1 MRLFGLLSW
10 PYLRR
15 HVLRWALTLSG
26 IVLGVAVFI
35 AMNTANRS
43 IFHAFDQTVD
53 QIAGAT
59 ELQVTAGEFGFEES
73 TLERVQA
80 VPEVGVAVPV
90 IESIV
95 DTADSTEGSLMLL
108 GIDMTGD
115 RSLRNYALEDADAS
129 AIDDP
134 LVFLAQPDSLMI
146 TTDFAARHGLTV
158 GRAISLR
165 TIQGDRPFTVRGIM
179 AAGGLSQ
186 AFGGNLVVMDIY
198 AAEKVLGRN
207 RRFDRVD
214 LRAREGVT
222 VEDCQAAVERALGPG
237 FEVEPPSSRGK
248 HFEALLQSYSTWMSI
263 ASLFALIVGTF
274 IIYNSFAIAVT
285 QRRPEIGILRA
296 LGATSLQ
303 IQRVFLLESV
313 VAGAAGSVL
322 GVLLGIAGAT
332 LIVRYT
338 SGVVELA
345 GGVAQRVTEL
355 SVSPELIAA
364 GMGIGVLTSLVAA
377 WLPARSAARI
387 DPVKALQKGKY
398 QVPTTVETRL
408 KLRLAFCLIVVS
420 AVCPQFS
427 GSKVLFYTGY
437 ASMVAAGLLLAP
449 ALTLWLA
456 KALRPLLKYALPVE
470 GALAADSLVQS
481 PRRTAATVGALML
494 SVSMV
499 VAFGG
504 FIDAFYASVGEWLD
518 NVLNPDFLVSASANL
533 TARRMTFPA
542 ELGAVVAAVDGVDQ
556 VQLIRNA
563 RLLVNQRPVMVMAIE
578 TEKIAGATRRSM
590 IAGNEQEMY
599 RLTARGQGMFVS
611 GAFAT
616 NNHLQLHDVVDLP
629 TPTGTL
635 RLPIAGVV
643 RDYSDMQG
651 AVFIDRAVYT
661 RWWKDDTVNTARIYV
676 KKGQDAPAVR
686 RRVLAALAGH
696 GRLLVLTNQEVR
708 GWITDL
714 LDQWFVLT
722 YNQIIIAILVAVLGI
737 VNTLTVSIADRRR
750 ELGVMR
756 AVGGL
761 RRQIRHT
768 MWLEALSIA
777 TIGLVLGILMGAV
790 NLYYSLGMVKRDL
803 GGFDLDYVF
812 PVAFVLLTIPTILA
826 ASFVAAI
833 GPGESAV
840 RARLVEALEY
850 E

>member
-1 MRLFGLLSW
+1 MRLFRLLSW

-15 HVLRWALTLSG
+15 HVLRWTLTLSG

-59 ELQVTAGEFGFEES
+59 QLQVTAGEFGFEES

-115 RSLRNYALEDADAS
+115 RSLRNYALEDANAS
-129 AIDDP
+129 AMDDP
-134 LVFLAQPDSLMI
+134 LVFLAQPDSLMV
-146 TTDFAARHGLTV
+146 TADFARRHGLAA

-165 TIQGDRPFTVRGIM
+165 TIQGDRPFTVRGVM

-222 VEDCQAAVERALGPG
+222 VEDCQAAVQRALGPG

-364 GMGIGVLTSLVAA
+364 GIGIGVLTSLVAA
-377 WLPARSAARI
+377 WVPARSAARV

-398 QVPTTVETRL
+398 QVPTVVETRL
-408 KLRLAFCLIVVS
+408 KRRLAFCLIVVS

-456 KALRPLLKYALPVE
+456 KALRPLLKHALPVE
-470 GALAADSLVQS
+470 GALAADSLV
-481 PRRTAATVGALML
+481 R
-494 SVSMV
+494 
-499 VAFGG
+499 
-504 FIDAFYASVGEWLD
+504 
-518 NVLNPDFLVSASANL
+518 
-533 TARRMTFPA
+533 
-542 ELGAVVAAVDGVDQ
+542 
-556 VQLIRNA
+556 
-563 RLLVNQRPVMVMAIE
+563 
-578 TEKIAGATRRSM
+578 
-590 IAGNEQEMY
+590 
-599 RLTARGQGMFVS
+599 
-611 GAFAT
+611 
-616 NNHLQLHDVVDLP
+616 
-629 TPTGTL
+629 
-635 RLPIAGVV
+635 
-643 RDYSDMQG
+643 
-651 AVFIDRAVYT
+651 
-661 RWWKDDTVNTARIYV
+661 
-676 KKGQDAPAVR
+676 
-686 RRVLAALAGH
+686 
-696 GRLLVLTNQEVR
+696 
-708 GWITDL
+708 
-714 LDQWFVLT
+714 
-722 YNQIIIAILVAVLGI
+722 
-737 VNTLTVSIADRRR
+737 
-750 ELGVMR
+750 
-756 AVGGL
+756 
-761 RRQIRHT
+761 
-768 MWLEALSIA
+768 
-777 TIGLVLGILMGAV
+777 
-790 NLYYSLGMVKRDL
+790 
-803 GGFDLDYVF
+803 
-812 PVAFVLLTIPTILA
+812 
-826 ASFVAAI
+826 
-833 GPGESAV
+833 
-840 RARLVEALEY
+840 
-850 E
+850 

>member
-1 MRLFGLLSW
+1 MRLFRLLSW

-80 VPEVGVAVPV
+80 IPEVGVAVPV

-95 DTADSTEGSLMLL
+95 DTADSSEGSLMLL

-115 RSLRNYALEDADAS
+115 RSLRNYALKDAEAS

-134 LVFLAQPDSLMI
+134 LVFLAQPDSLMV
-146 TTDFAARHGLTV
+146 TTDFAARHGITV
-158 GRAISLR
+158 GRTISLR

-179 AAGGLSQ
+179 SSGGLSQ

-198 AAEKVLGRN
+198 AAERVLGRD

-214 LRAREGVT
+214 LRARDGVT
-222 VEDCQAAVERALGPG
+222 VEQCQAAVQRVLGPG

-296 LGATSLQ
+296 LGATSRQ
-303 IQRVFLLESV
+303 IQQLFLLESV
-313 VAGAAGSVL
+313 VAGAAGSAV
-322 GVLLGIAGAT
+322 GVLIGLGGAT

-355 SVSPELIAA
+355 SVSPALVAA
-364 GMGIGVLTSLVAA
+364 GIGIGIGTSLFAA

-387 DPVKALQKGKY
+387 DPVQALQKGKF
-398 QVPTTVETRL
+398 QVPTTVENRR
-408 KLRLAFCLIVVS
+408 KRQVAFGLVLFS
-420 AVCPQFS
+420 AVCPLF
-427 GSKVLFYTGY
+427 GESKVLFYAGY
-437 ASMVAAGLLLAP
+437 ASMIVAGLLLAP
-449 ALTLWLA
+449 TLTQWLA
-456 KALRPLLKYALPVE
+456 KAMRPLLKYVLPVE

-533 TARRMTFPA
+533 TARRMTFPD
-542 ELGAVVAAVDGVDQ
+542 ELSPVIAAVDGVDQ
-556 VQLIRNA
+556 VQLVRNA
-563 RLLVNQRPVMVMAIE
+563 RLLVHQLPVMVMAIE
-578 TEKIAGATRRSM
+578 TEKIAGVTRRSM
-590 IAGNEQEMY
+590 IAGDEREMY
-599 RLTARGQGMFVS
+599 RLTAEGRGVFVS
-611 GAFAT
+611 GSFAT
-616 NNHLQLHDVVDLP
+616 NNRLGLNDIVDLP

-635 RLPIAGVV
+635 RLPIVGIV

-651 AVFIDRAVYT
+651 SLFIDRAVYT
-661 RWWKDDTVNTARIYV
+661 RWWRDRTVNTARVYV
-676 KKGQDAPAVR
+676 RKGQDVAEVR
-686 RRVLAALAGH
+686 QRVLAALAGH
-696 GRLLVLTNQEVR
+696 GRLLVLTNGEVR
-708 GWITDL
+708 SWIT
-714 LDQWFVLT
+714 
-722 YNQIIIAILVAVLGI
+722 
-737 VNTLTVSIADRRR
+737 VSSTS
-750 ELGVMR
+750 G
-756 AVGGL
+756 
-761 RRQIRHT
+761 
-768 MWLEALSIA
+768 S
-777 TIGLVLGILMGAV
+777 
-790 NLYYSLGMVKRDL
+790 SS
-803 GGFDLDYVF
+803 
-812 PVAFVLLTIPTILA
+812 PTTRSSSRFSWPFW
-826 ASFVAAI
+826 AS
-833 GPGESAV
+833 
-840 RARLVEALEY
+840 
-850 E
+850 

>member
-1 MRLFGLLSW
+1 M
-10 PYLRR
+10 
-15 HVLRWALTLSG
+15 
-26 IVLGVAVFI
+26 
-35 AMNTANRS
+35 
-43 IFHAFDQTVD
+43 
-53 QIAGAT
+53 
-59 ELQVTAGEFGFEES
+59 
-73 TLERVQA
+73 
-80 VPEVGVAVPV
+80 
-90 IESIV
+90 
-95 DTADSTEGSLMLL
+95 
-108 GIDMTGD
+108 
-115 RSLRNYALEDADAS
+115 
-129 AIDDP
+129 
-134 LVFLAQPDSLMI
+134 
-146 TTDFAARHGLTV
+146 
-158 GRAISLR
+158 
-165 TIQGDRPFTVRGIM
+165 
-179 AAGGLSQ
+179 
-186 AFGGNLVVMDIY
+186 
-198 AAEKVLGRN
+198 
-207 RRFDRVD
+207 
-214 LRAREGVT
+214 
-222 VEDCQAAVERALGPG
+222 
-237 FEVEPPSSRGK
+237 
-248 HFEALLQSYSTWMSI
+248 
-263 ASLFALIVGTF
+263 
-274 IIYNSFAIAVT
+274 
-285 QRRPEIGILRA
+285 
-296 LGATSLQ
+296 
-303 IQRVFLLESV
+303 FLLESV
-313 VAGAAGSVL
+313 RRRRGRFRRWACCC
-322 GVLLGIAGAT
+322 GIAGAT

-364 GMGIGVLTSLVAA
+364 GLGIGIVTSLIAA

-420 AVCPQFS
+420 AVCPQFT

-437 ASMVAAGLLLAP
+437 ASMVGAGLLLAP
-449 ALTLWLA
+449 ALTQWLA
-456 KALRPLLKYALPVE
+456 KALRPLLKRALPVE

-542 ELGAVVAAVDGVDQ
+542 DLGAVVAAVDGVDQ

-563 RLLVNQRPVMVMAIE
+563 RLLVHQLPVMVMAIE
-578 TEKIAGATRRSM
+578 TEKIAAVTQRSM
-590 IAGNEQEMY
+590 IAGNERDMY
-599 RLTARGQGMFVS
+599 RLTARGEGLFVS

-616 NNHLQLHDVVDLP
+616 NNNLGLNDVVDLP

-635 RLPIAGVV
+635 RLPIVGIV
-643 RDYSDMQG
+643 RDYSDMRG
-651 AVFIDRAVYT
+651 SLFIDRAVYT
-661 RWWKDDTVNTARIYV
+661 RRWKDDTVNTARVYV
-676 KKGQDAPAVR
+676 KKGHDVAEVR
-686 RRVLAALAGH
+686 KRVLAALAGH
-696 GRLLVLTNQEVR
+696 GRLLVLTNREVR

-768 MWLEALSIA
+768 MWLEAVSIA
-777 TIGLVLGILMGAV
+777 IIGLVLGILMGSV